1 MKRETAIRMKK
12 LRLYVAIFLLLVS
25 ILIGG
30 GIYWFK
36 GNREGEYG
44 EILKIQK
51 INQAENRQDL
61 DRPILALISRLTAKE
76 TR

>member
-30 GIYWFK
+30 GIYWSK
-36 GNREGEYG
+36 GNREGEYR

-61 DRPILALISRLTAKE
+61 DGPILALISRLTAKE